1 MFMLGRGC
9 LILSHHTLL
18 DMTKKSL
25 YFLTHLRSTKYWN
38 MKPVTKYVLR
48 YWFYFLWQVATVMM
62 NALPLNLASAAGARV
77 HVNVEW
83 MLFVKWCTTKLYV
96 NVCQG
101 TVEVHLQD
109 ARVNCYGSS
118 NLLANSVVGWLF
130 VLPYFLKCTLLLCTN
145 YKKTVSCS
153 RTVHSYH
160 HGLQSFFLGLCYW
173 YTLYETVIFKKRKL
187 YVGSICSYKG
197 MPSVYSVC

>member
-1 MFMLGRGC
+1 
-9 LILSHHTLL
+9 
-18 DMTKKSL
+18 MTKKSL
-25 YFLTHLRSTKYWN
+25 YFLTHLCSTKYWN

-48 YWFYFLWQVATVMM
+48 YWFYFHWQVATVMM

-77 HVNVEW
+77 HANVEW
-83 MLFVKWCTTKLYV
+83 MLFVKCCTTKLYV

-109 ARVNCYGSS
+109 ARVSCYGSS

-130 VLPYFLKCTLLLCTN
+130 VLPYFLKCTVLLCMN
-145 YKKTVSCS
+145 DKKTFSCS
-153 RTVHSYH
+153 RTVHIYH
-160 HGLQSFFLGLCYW
+160 HGLQSFSLGLCYW
-173 YTLYETVIFKKRKL
+173 YILYETVIFTERKL